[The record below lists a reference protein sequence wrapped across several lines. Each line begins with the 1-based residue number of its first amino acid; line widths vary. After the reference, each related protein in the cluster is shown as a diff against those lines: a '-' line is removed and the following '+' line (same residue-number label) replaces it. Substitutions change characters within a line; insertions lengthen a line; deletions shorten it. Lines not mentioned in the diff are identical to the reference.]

1 MQAVFATVALFAATA
16 LSESVGSAIVNNACS
31 YDVYLYNTPAA
42 DGGYTEIDEVLSPG
56 GTYEQ
61 TFTELSNGDGWSL
74 KLSTSTAMSNI
85 MQYEYTFHD
94 DGIIWY
100 DLSDVN
106 GNPWDGNWEITA
118 SSASSTCTP
127 KQQAYRYA
135 TDDAYGMQACPQD
148 SLITVT
154 LCSGDD
160 SDADAAASA
169 SSSAAAE
176 TSSIATATSSAFT
189 TPSSS
194 VATSYSYTSGDA
206 STTATV
212 EASSTAEADNYSST
226 PVSTTT
232 FATSTT
238 ATSSVVTT
246 DGSGLTVTSVDTAVV
261 TDVVTTTNW
270 HHWQRHAAAHR
281 HHA

>member
-1 MQAVFATVALFAATA
+1 MQAVFATVALLAATA
-16 LSESVGSAIVNNACS
+16 LSESVGSAIVKNACS

-42 DGGYTEIDEVLSPG
+42 DGGYSEIDEVLSSG

-61 TFTELSNGDGWSL
+61 TWTELSNSDGWSL

-85 MQYEYTFHD
+85 MQYEYTFHN

-118 SSASSTCTP
+118 TSASSTCTP
-127 KQQAYRYA
+127 KEQAYRYS

-148 SLITVT
+148 SIITVT

-160 SDADAAASA
+160 SDADAASSASA
-169 SSSAAAE
+169 SVAAE
-176 TSSIATATSSAFT
+176 TSSEATATSSAFT

-194 VATSYSYTSGDA
+194 VATSYSYASSDA

-212 EASSTAEADNYSST
+212 EASSTAEADNIST